1 MRWYKE
7 NMQNRKITMH
17 LLMVVLIMIWT
28 LDAVAISVGV
38 RNIPEMALLCM
49 KYLAALPVILLA
61 AVSGRHLEK
70 PKKKDLPMIFISAI
84 VGNILYFGAEY
95 TAILHLPISIST
107 VVVGILPAASY
118 LTDCFIMKKPVRLP
132 ILLAVFVSLIG
143 LGLVVGSRSGTES
156 GDLIGYICCF
166 LCIAIYILYGWLL
179 RFLDTDYHPVS
190 ICLYQMV
197 IAVVL
202 LLPMTVSSL
211 PLSVSTHDFIF
222 CVVIAGI
229 LSSGIGYMIE
239 VRGLIELG
247 TTISGV
253 YINLLPVFTAAA
265 GVLFLNETMSA
276 LQIFGSLLVI
286 ACSIYITLQNDV

>member
-1 MRWYKE
+1 
-7 NMQNRKITMH
+7 
-17 LLMVVLIMIWT
+17 
-28 LDAVAISVGV
+28 
-38 RNIPEMALLCM
+38 
-49 KYLAALPVILLA
+49 
-61 AVSGRHLEK
+61 
-70 PKKKDLPMIFISAI
+70 
-84 VGNILYFGAEY
+84 
-95 TAILHLPISIST
+95 
-107 VVVGILPAASY
+107 
-118 LTDCFIMKKPVRLP
+118 MKKPVRLP

-166 LCIAIYILYGWLL
+166 LCVAIYILYGWLL

-265 GVLFLNETMSA
+265 VVLFLNENMSA
-276 LQIFGSLLVI
+276 LQVFGSLLVI